1 MRKQRVTS
9 TFLITIF
16 AVFYLFS
23 GVSVATSIS
32 PSSDFKPLWNIS
44 NKSELDMF
52 LQAPYHVPNS
62 NIVYIHTNTW
72 VNSETK
78 SWMVS
83 VVSAVD
89 KTTGKKKWSFDFYK
103 KGMPY
108 PWTTSD
114 FAYSQSGSIYALV
127 KDGGGSRLYSVNS
140 SGKQN
145 WVINVPDAQEL
156 YSMNNGTVVLINS
169 DKADSKGIRT
179 PLAYAYSQNG
189 KKVGEKSLTQTYSV
203 IDGQYLVT
211 QTGPYEKS
219 KIDVFGPTLNRLFT
233 YTPPAGAGLYVS
245 EMSWR
250 INKNDILLRMNLP
263 KTGNRLIAIDSKG
276 KTLWG
281 RNIAGNASVQ
291 SIGENYTV
299 YENNELSV
307 FGAKGLI
314 VKKTIQLGDP
324 MNVVLNTTDN
334 KIRVHS
340 ENWMDILDPITLNI
354 IYHIPYDD
362 DEKQMKYYYAGDGY
376 LYLLK
381 SGYQLFQFK
390 LDKVTNSK

>member
-1 MRKQRVTS
+1 
-9 TFLITIF
+9 
-16 AVFYLFS
+16 
-23 GVSVATSIS
+23 
-32 PSSDFKPLWNIS
+32 
-44 NKSELDMF
+44 
-52 LQAPYHVPNS
+52 
-62 NIVYIHTNTW
+62 
-72 VNSETK
+72 
-78 SWMVS
+78 
-83 VVSAVD
+83 
-89 KTTGKKKWSFDFYK
+89 
-103 KGMPY
+103 
-108 PWTTSD
+108 
-114 FAYSQSGSIYALV
+114 
-127 KDGGGSRLYSVNS
+127 
-140 SGKQN
+140 
-145 WVINVPDAQEL
+145 
-156 YSMNNGTVVLINS
+156 
-169 DKADSKGIRT
+169 
-179 PLAYAYSQNG
+179 
-189 KKVGEKSLTQTYSV
+189 
-203 IDGQYLVT
+203 
-211 QTGPYEKS
+211 
-219 KIDVFGPTLNRLFT
+219 
-233 YTPPAGAGLYVS
+233 
-245 EMSWR
+245 
-250 INKNDILLRMNLP
+250 MNLP